1 MLRFTKLAAAA
12 LLSLGATTA
21 FAQDDQGP
29 VKIGALIPL
38 SGNYGFL
45 GVSERYGID
54 MALEEINAM
63 GGVLGRQVEVQYE
76 DSGTA
81 AQATRKATRMLQN
94 DGVDFFVNGG
104 GSSVSTAMAEF
115 AARNKVID
123 LALDPN
129 SEELVRSKANRY
141 FFLVP
146 PPSSMIAN
154 AFVPEVS
161 KLGETVFFLT
171 HDYSYGIAQTTEQ
184 RRVLENV
191 GAMKEVG
198 EIRIPLGTRDF
209 SSQIIAVRNAAPDVL
224 IVNVAGIDSTA
235 LLEQIWEFG
244 LYKDMKVA
252 IPLLD
257 FEDSWAIGPE
267 KNAMIALAG
276 VEWHYTVSDESQTFK
291 DRYREKYP
299 DADFPVPTTNSAN
312 AYLGVKML
320 LQAAEAAGTLE
331 SEAVVKKLEAMTLEE
346 SLKRN
351 PVSVRAADHQFVQ
364 DFVIVTIKPEGERE
378 AEYDLYD
385 VVSVAAGEDI
395 VSPEADATAD
405 MSHFD

>member
-1 MLRFTKLAAAA
+1 MKFTKLAAIA
-12 LLSLGATTA
+12 LISLGATATY
-21 FAQDDQGP
+21 AQDS

-54 MALEEINAM
+54 MALEEINAG

-129 SEELVRSKANRY
+129 SEELVRGKANRY

-154 AFVPEVS
+154 AFVPEVA
-161 KLGETVFFLT
+161 KLGDSVFFLT

-184 RRVLENV
+184 RRVLEEIGDV
-191 GAMKEVG
+191 EEVG

-209 SSQIIAVRNAAPDVL
+209 SSQIIAVRNAKPDVL

-244 LYKDMKVA
+244 LYNDMQVA

-257 FEDSWAIGPE
+257 FEDSWAIGAD
-267 KNAMIALAG
+267 KNEMIALAG
-276 VEWHYTVSDESQTFK
+276 VEWHYNISDKAQAFK
-291 DRYREKYP
+291 DRYQEKYP
-299 DADFPVPTTNSAN
+299 NADFPVPTTNSVN
-312 AYLGVKML
+312 AYLGVRIL
-320 LQAAEAAGTLE
+320 LQAAEAAGSLE
-331 SEAVVKKLEAMTLEE
+331 SEAVVKQLETMTLEE
-346 SLKRN
+346 SLKMN
-351 PVSVRAADHQFVQ
+351 PLTVRAADHQIVQ
-364 DFVIVTIKPEGERE
+364 DFVIVKVKPEAERE
-378 AEYDLYD
+378 ADYDLYE
-385 VVSVAAGEDI
+385 VVTVAAGADI
-395 VSPEADATAD
+395 VSPEAEATAD
-405 MSHFD
+405 MSAFD

>member
-1 MLRFTKLAAAA
+1 MNLLKLAAAA
-12 LLSLGATTA
+12 LISLSSTTA
-21 FAQDDQGP
+21 FAQDAQDT

-54 MALEEINAM
+54 LALEEINANGGIM
-63 GGVLGRQVEVQYE
+63 GKQVEVIYE

-94 DGVDFFVNGG
+94 DKVDFFVNGG

-129 SEELVRSKANRY
+129 SEELVRAKANRY

-154 AFVPEVS
+154 AFVPEVA
-161 KLGETVFFLT
+161 KLGKSIYFLT

-184 RRVLENV
+184 RRVLEQFDDV
-191 GAMKEVG
+191 KEVG

-209 SSQIIAVRNAAPDVL
+209 SSQIIGVRNAKPDVL
-224 IVNVAGIDSTA
+224 IVNVAGVDATA

-244 LYKDMKVA
+244 LYNDMKVA

-257 FEDSWAIGPE
+257 FEDSWAIGAE
-267 KNAMIALAG
+267 KNKMIALAG
-276 VEWHYTVSDESQTFK
+276 VEWHYNISDQAQGFK
-291 DRYREKYP
+291 DRYQAKYP
-299 DADFPVPTTNSAN
+299 NADFPVPTTNSAN
-312 AYLGVKML
+312 AYIGVKML
-320 LQAAEAAGTLE
+320 LKAAEAAGSLE
-331 SEAVVKKLEAMTLEE
+331 SEAVVKALETMTEE
-346 SLKRN
+346 DSLKVN
-351 PVSVRAADHQFVQ
+351 PISVRAADHQFVQ
-364 DFVIVTIKPEGERE
+364 DFVIVTIKPESDRE
-378 AEYDLYD
+378 EEYDLYEVLD
-385 VVSVAAGEDI
+385 VKSGVEI

-405 MSHFD
+405 MSAFD